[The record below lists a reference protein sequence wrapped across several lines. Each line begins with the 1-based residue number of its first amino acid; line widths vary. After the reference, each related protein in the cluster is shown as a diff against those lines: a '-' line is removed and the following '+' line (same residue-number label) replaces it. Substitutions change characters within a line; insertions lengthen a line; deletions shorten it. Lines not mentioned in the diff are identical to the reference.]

1 MLKYYYGTMASG
13 KSATLLMNAYQ
24 KELNGVNTIILKPY
38 EERDKNKIK
47 SRVGLES
54 DCITFREDTNLY
66 EVIKGISTAL
76 EVKHF
81 YIDECQFLTPIQ
93 VEQLW
98 KVTREYNIDI
108 NCFGLKVTFM
118 NTLFKGIEVLMVYA
132 DQILELEPK
141 AVCKYCDENATTH
154 LLMVNDKPV
163 LDYPEKFEGDTEGSI
178 RFECVCIGCWKEK
191 IEQD

>member
-24 KELNGVNTIILKPY
+24 KELNGVGTIILKPY

-54 DCITFREDTNLY
+54 ECITFKNDTDLY
-66 EVIKGISTAL
+66 EIIKGLNTTLNI
-76 EVKHF
+76 EHF
-81 YIDECQFLTPIQ
+81 YIDECQFLTSVQ

-98 KVTREYNIDI
+98 KVSRDCKIII

-118 NTLFKGIEVLMVYA
+118 NTLFKGIETLMVYA
-132 DQILELEPK
+132 DQIIELEPK
-141 AVCKYCDENATTH
+141 AICKYCDENATTH
-154 LLMVNDKPV
+154 LLMVNNKPV
-163 LDYPEKFEGDTEGSI
+163 LDYPEKFEGDTEGDI

-191 IEQD
+191 IGQE

>member
-24 KELNGVNTIILKPY
+24 KELNGVKTIILKPY
-38 EERDKNKIK
+38 EERDKDMIK
-47 SRVGLES
+47 SRVGLERECYTFKDYS
-54 DCITFREDTNLY
+54 DLY
-66 EVIKGISTAL
+66 ELISEISNL
-76 EVKHF
+76 FDVKHF
-81 YIDECQFLTPIQ
+81 YIDECQFLTEKQ

-98 KVTREYNIDI
+98 KVTRDLNIDI

-141 AVCKYCDENATTH
+141 AVCKYCNENATTH

-163 LDYPEKFEGDTEGSI
+163 LDYPEKFEGDTEGYI
-178 RFECVCIGCWKEK
+178 RFECVCIGCWKDK